1 MAKPWVIVGGTGYD
15 LEDVDNPRSREME
28 CPSCA
33 RRVRFVEK
41 DLVKNLKVFGV
52 SLIGVE
58 DGRRVFACPSC
69 NTAVEPPEDA
79 GLAPTDPKVVAI
91 ERKLARL
98 REDADLWTRRADLA
112 EKKGDD
118 VLATDARGVAE
129 NNRREAKKLELELAA
144 LTAWDEDHEEKPTV
158 VARVRSGNASANA
171 GAGMDTEGPTLD
183 RAFAALKTKLA
194 GVASAVKGEVARED
208 DPPARSPLTS
218 FEESEAAKK
227 KQASLERAAD
237 DEFAALKAKVQKGAL
252 GAMDAARATGSV
264 TAAAEGAER
273 AAVDGGKAVGD
284 PPDQSRGAEEYS
296 RSMVSAD
303 ELGGG
308 LDYAPKPRGGASNP
322 VAPAPVGPTGSG
334 PAETPPDADDDPV
347 AALKRKLKKP
357 GPGV

>member
-1 MAKPWVIVGGTGYD
+1 
-15 LEDVDNPRSREME
+15 ME

-91 ERKLARL
+91 ERRLARL

-144 LTAWDEDHEEKPTV
+144 LTAWDEEREEKPTV
-158 VARVRSGNASANA
+158 VARVRSGGAGGAP

-218 FEESEAAKK
+218 LEESEAAKK
-227 KQASLERAAD
+227 KQASIERAAD
-237 DEFAALKAKVQKGAL
+237 DEFAALKAQMQKGAL
-252 GAMDAARATGSV
+252 GAMDAARATGS
-264 TAAAEGAER
+264 AAGAPEGADR
-273 AAVDGGKAVGD
+273 TSVDETTPAGD
-284 PPDQSRGAEEYS
+284 PPEQSRGADEYS

-322 VAPAPVGPTGSG
+322 LDPAPAGPSGSG
-334 PAETPPDADDDPV
+334 PVEPPADDDPV